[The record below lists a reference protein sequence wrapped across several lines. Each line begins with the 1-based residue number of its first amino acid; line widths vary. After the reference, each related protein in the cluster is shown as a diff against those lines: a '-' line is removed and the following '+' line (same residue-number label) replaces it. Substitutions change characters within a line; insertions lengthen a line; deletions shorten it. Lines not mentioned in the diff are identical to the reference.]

1 METQNEATAEAAVA
15 DAVVHPTDPP
25 QPIEPVPQ
33 PQSVGD
39 PNVEAF
45 EDPVN
50 DDPSEEE
57 LQHLRAAALDEPG
70 ELIDIRESALEEI
83 EIEIP
88 VNIIPP
94 SIGRKVWFRGAGVDL
109 DDQAEDATIVYVHN
123 EHLVNL
129 FVVSFN
135 GVPRAETS
143 VPLVHE
149 GEERPEGG
157 FFAEWMP
164 FQKGQARPAGIPIVR
179 HVRVGDDVYY
189 GIGDSNF
196 YAAKVTEIYGDGV
209 VDLHVFERERTHN
222 VFRVA
227 KAELNQPGCI
237 NGWAYRE

>member
-1 METQNEATAEAAVA
+1 METQNDAAAPAAAEGSPAQAA
-15 DAVVHPTDPP
+15 
-25 QPIEPVPQ
+25 
-33 PQSVGD
+33 GD
-39 PNVEAF
+39 PSVEAI
-45 EDPVN
+45 ESPVS
-50 DDPSEEE
+50 DDPSPEE

-70 ELIDIRESALEEI
+70 ETIEGDPEFEEIDVRESALEHI

-88 VNIIPP
+88 VNVIPP
-94 SIGRKVWFRGAGVDL
+94 TIGRKVWFRGAGVDL
-109 DDQAEDATIVYVHN
+109 DDQAEDATIVFVHN
-123 EHLVNL
+123 DHLVNL

-179 HVRVGDDVYY
+179 HVRIGDDVYY

-196 YAAKVTEIYGDGV
+196 HAAKVTEIYGNGL
-209 VDLHVFERERTHN
+209 VDLTVFERERTYH
-222 VFRVA
+222 VFSVA
-227 KAELNQPGCI
+227 KAELDQPGCI